1 MGKILEKCLIDWSI
15 DKVLTISVDNASA
28 NKQAIDYLRKKMC
41 NWDTKPICG
50 DWDNAAV
57 FVKFLKVFY
66 DVTLNVSASLTPT
79 AHKAFHDI
87 VTIEAE
93 LQDLSSIGVGPDSS
107 EADNVLYNMAVKMK
121 AKYSKY
127 FGNLD
132 DLNQLFLVALVLDP
146 RYKLRNISW
155 LCDTMLNLCD
165 WEIKK
170 KCDDVKQLV
179 VDLCDLY
186 GQSNG
191 SHSRQTKTKGKDPS
205 TSATGTSKSRSKA
218 RILSGKRAVMQ
229 EDWNRQLE
237 QNNDVVVGHEVDRYL
252 LDPIEKPAENDDWKI
267 LDWWKLNGGKY
278 PNLQSLARDILAI
291 QVSTV
296 AS

>member
-1 MGKILEKCLIDWSI
+1 M
-15 DKVLTISVDNASA
+15 
-28 NKQAIDYLRKKMC
+28 
-41 NWDTKPICG
+41 
-50 DWDNAAV
+50 
-57 FVKFLKVFY
+57 
-66 DVTLNVSASLTPT
+66 
-79 AHKAFHDI
+79 
-87 VTIEAE
+87 
-93 LQDLSSIGVGPDSS
+93 
-107 EADNVLYNMAVKMK
+107 
-121 AKYSKY
+121 
-127 FGNLD
+127 
-132 DLNQLFLVALVLDP
+132 
-146 RYKLRNISW
+146 
-155 LCDTMLNLCD
+155 
-165 WEIKK
+165 
-170 KCDDVKQLV
+170 

-191 SHSRQTKTKGKDPS
+191 LHSGQTKAKGKAPI
-205 TSATGTSKSRSKA
+205 TGDTATSKTRNKA

-296 AS
+296 ASESSFNTGRRVINPYRSSLNPKTVEKLICLQNWLKADAIMGLEYIPTMEEMESYEQIEAGMYF